1 MRTSTA
7 ALLAAGLCLWFAAGS
22 AASQEGPRWAN
33 VSTALV
39 STESVRSAT
48 PHGRNLSVLFDSL
61 RVNLQSA
68 ADSMSATRI
77 ASFQAVVEGIGSPR
91 WVHLAQQV
99 RGYVVKDENA
109 RVVIVLD
116 LGQTVQVREYPY
128 GRRLDSP
135 IVRSLPGRVR
145 LLPGQRYNGRI
156 IVYAERR
163 TPDADVLVDIDSY
176 DAIIAPIRP

>member
-1 MRTSTA
+1 MRTSTV
-7 ALLAAGLCLWFAAGS
+7 ALLAAGLSLGAAVEP

-33 VSTALV
+33 VTTAPV
-39 STESVRSAT
+39 STEPVRNAS

-77 ASFQAVVEGIGSPR
+77 ASFQASVEGIEAPTRVQLS
-91 WVHLAQQV
+91 QQV
-99 RGYVVKDENA
+99 RGHVTKDANA

-116 LGQTVQVREYPY
+116 LGNVVQVREYPY

-135 IVRSLPGRVR
+135 IMRSLPAHVR

-156 IVYAERR
+156 TIFAERR
-163 TPDADVLVDIDSY
+163 TSDAVVLVTIDSL
-176 DAIIAPIRP
+176 DATIE